1 MTAARVLVVDD
12 DPAVRQMLELALVF
26 EGFEILTAADGL
38 EALGRA
44 LQARP
49 DAILL
54 DVMMPRMGGLEA
66 AQALRG
72 DPRTTATPI
81 ILLTARAGEEDL
93 WLGWQ
98 AGVDSY
104 LVKPI
109 DLDSLVM
116 EIRRVISTTAVA

>member
-12 DPAVRQMLELALVF
+12 DPAVRQMLELVLVF

-38 EALGRA
+38 EAVGRA

-54 DVMMPRMGGLEA
+54 DVMMPRMSGLET

-72 DPRTTATPI
+72 DQRTAATPI
-81 ILLTARAGEEDL
+81 ILLTARASEDDL
-93 WLGWQ
+93 WSGWQ

-116 EIRRVISTTAVA
+116 EIRRVISTSAVA